1 MPSRA
6 RDRTHWQRGSA
17 EGEGEPSG
25 GRSPQAAYEAS
36 RAVLAAAA
44 RRRDAAW
51 RHAARSSRRRSAAAL
66 VIPLVLA
73 IVLLALGVV
82 SSDFLVAGA
91 AIACVIALVSSVVWA
106 RSAGVL
112 TRQLG
117 GTVVTPERR
126 PGALGAAEAA
136 RLVDVADGLFAVFGL
151 PGAEI
156 RVIDDPAPNS
166 VSVGSPPHRGVV
178 FVTSGLV
185 LALDRIE
192 LEAVLAHELAH
203 IKRGDTVSGAIAVLA
218 FDPLGT
224 HIPLFARIADKIAG
238 NSREALADLAA
249 VGVTR
254 YPPGLISAL
263 EKMAGF
269 PSCRPESLPAA
280 SRTRPHGC
288 GWCLS
293 TGPGTSRSASG
304 PWTSR
309 NVSGCCANCEP
320 RSGGRTLRAGSSHG
334 V

>member
-1 MPSRA
+1 MPSTA
-6 RDRTHWQRGSA
+6 RDRTHWQRRSA
-17 EGEGEPSG
+17 EGEGRARRAAEAQ
-25 GRSPQAAYEAS
+25 QAAYEAS

-91 AIACVIALVSSVVWA
+91 AIACVIALVSSVVWV

-269 PSCRPESLPAA
+269 PSCRPESLPRSVTNA
-280 SRTRPHGC
+280 
-288 GWCLS
+288 
-293 TGPGTSRSASG
+293 TSRLWLV
-304 PWTSR
+304 PFDKSR
-309 NVSGCCANCEP
+309 DEP
-320 RSGGRTLRAGSSHG
+320 ERFGTLDLEERVGMLREL
-334 V
+334 

>member
-1 MPSRA
+1 MPSPA
-6 RDRTHWQRGSA
+6 RDRTHWQRRGA
-17 EGEGEPSG
+17 EGEGRARRAAEAQ
-25 GRSPQAAYEAS
+25 QAAYEAS

-51 RHAARSSRRRSAAAL
+51 RHAARSAKRRARCGTGDS
-66 VIPLVLA
+66 P
-73 IVLLALGVV
+73 GVRRCADGARDHLD
-82 SSDFLVAGA
+82 DFLIAGV

-126 PGALGAAEAA
+126 PSALGAGEAA

-156 RVIDDPAPNS
+156 RVIDDPAPNAI
-166 VSVGSPPHRGVV
+166 SVGSPPHRGVV

-218 FDPLGT
+218 FDPLGR
-224 HIPLFARIADKIAG
+224 HIPLLRRIADKIAG
-238 NSREALADLAA
+238 NGRESLADLAA

-263 EKMAGF
+263 EKMARF
-269 PSCRPESLPAA
+269 PSCRPESLPR
-280 SRTRPHGC
+280 SI
-288 GWCLS
+288 S
-293 TGPGTSRSASG
+293 TSTSRLWLV
-304 PWTSR
+304 PFERSR
-309 NVSGCCANCEP
+309 DEP
-320 RSGGRTLRAGSSHG
+320 ERFGTLDLEERVG
-334 V
+334 VLREL